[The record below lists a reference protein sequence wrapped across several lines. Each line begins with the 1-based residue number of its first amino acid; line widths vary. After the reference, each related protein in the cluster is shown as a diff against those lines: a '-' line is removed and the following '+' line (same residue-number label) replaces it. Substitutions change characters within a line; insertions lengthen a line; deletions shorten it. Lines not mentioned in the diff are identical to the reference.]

1 MTTVTVK
8 EGQFEKA
15 LRKFKK
21 KVQDSGILDELR
33 KREFYEKPTTKRRLA
48 KSKAIRRHQRQIE
61 QEEIEGLRP
70 PREGRLKR
78 LY

>member
-15 LRKFKK
+15 LRRFKK
-21 KVQDSGILDELR
+21 KVQDSGVFEDLR
-33 KREFYEKPTTKRRLA
+33 EREFYSKPTTKRRVA
-48 KSKAIRRHQRQIE
+48 KNKAIRRWERQVE
-61 QEEIEGLRP
+61 EEEIAGLRP
-70 PREGRLKR
+70 PRPGQLKR